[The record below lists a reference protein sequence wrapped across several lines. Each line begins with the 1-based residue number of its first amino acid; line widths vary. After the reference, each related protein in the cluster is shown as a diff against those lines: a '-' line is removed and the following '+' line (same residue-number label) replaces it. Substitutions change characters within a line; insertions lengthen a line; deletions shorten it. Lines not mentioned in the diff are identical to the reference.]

1 MRVGELRGWS
11 QAVERARS
19 LWPEIPMW
27 AFDWA
32 AQEKAAVRTY
42 EEAEWFSVHPIVAA
56 EHAVRAAA
64 ARGHPLKWHQ
74 R

>member
-1 MRVGELRGWS
+1 
-11 QAVERARS
+11 
-19 LWPEIPMW
+19 MW

>member
-42 EEAEWFSVHPIVAA
+42 EEASAVTAA
-56 EHAVRAAA
+56 SGVFPYEMM
-64 ARGHPLKWHQ
+64 G
-74 R
+74 